1 MKKSTAMAARSTM
14 LGARLLCNRCFK
26 RSQPLLA
33 AKRFTSNNNSDQAS
47 NARSLHANLWEEY
60 RKRKS
65 IIEGMFLT
73 RPQPVIESSH
83 QYSDTS

>member
-1 MKKSTAMAARSTM
+1 MNFFALLIFTRAILVKSVMAAARSSLM
-14 LGARLLCNRCFK
+14 SKLLLCNRCFK

-33 AKRFTSNNNSDQAS
+33 TKRFTSNNNNGPVT

-65 IIEGMFLT
+65 LIEGKNHA
-73 RPQPVIESSH
+73 VCS
-83 QYSDTS
+83 